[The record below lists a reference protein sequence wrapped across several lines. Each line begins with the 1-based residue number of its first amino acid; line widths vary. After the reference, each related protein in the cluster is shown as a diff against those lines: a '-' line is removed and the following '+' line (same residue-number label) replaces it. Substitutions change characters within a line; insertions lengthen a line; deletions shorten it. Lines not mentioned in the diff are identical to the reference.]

1 MSRARR
7 VWGEVWRSVL
17 AGGCGAI
24 AWLGVMAEGKTRF
37 YQDGDLWPV
46 IDLALGVLSLVLLLF
61 RRRWPWA
68 VATILAIVSAFAL
81 SPVGAGGIAM
91 ISLCTHRSWR
101 QIVPTSVVWTVAGI
115 VFAVIF
121 ASNDTFGDRLTNLG
135 FAVLASGFCI
145 AAGLAIGARREL
157 IAGLHE
163 RVETAEREQ
172 SLRVAQSKVAER
184 TRIAREM
191 HDVLAHRISLVA
203 MHSGALTYRQDLS
216 RDEVRAAAEVIQ
228 SNAHAALTEL
238 REVLGV
244 LRATDQPSAEP
255 EAPQPVLGDL
265 PDLVE
270 ATRLSGT
277 DVRLDIGAD
286 IASMPEVLSRN
297 AFRIIQEGLT
307 NARKHAPGQPVTV
320 TVHGE
325 PGDRLVLE
333 VSNPAPEAEST
344 TAVPGAG
351 LGLLGLTERAV
362 LSGGELRYGV
372 DRKQDFTLSAWL
384 PWSA

>member
-1 MSRARR
+1 MSRRRR
-7 VWGEVWRSVL
+7 VWGEVWRL
-17 AGGCGAI
+17 GLGGFCGVI
-24 AWLGVMAEGKTRF
+24 AWLGVMAEGRTRF
-37 YQDGDLWPV
+37 YQDGDLWPFV
-46 IDLALGVLSLVLLLF
+46 DLALGALSLVVLLY

-68 VATILAIVSAFAL
+68 VATVLAVISAFAL

-91 ISLCTHRSWR
+91 ISLCTHRNWR
-101 QIVPTSVVWTVAGI
+101 QIVPTGVIWTVAGI

-121 ASNDTFGDRLTNLG
+121 PSDDTFTDRLTNLV
-135 FAVLASGFCI
+135 FAVLASAFCI

-157 IAGLHE
+157 VAGLRE

-184 TRIAREM
+184 ARIAREM

-203 MHSGALTYRQDLS
+203 MHSGALTYREDLS
-216 RDEVRAAAEVIQ
+216 RDEVREAAAVIQ
-228 SNAHAALTEL
+228 SNAHTALTEL

-244 LRATDQPSAEP
+244 LRATDQDDARP
-255 EAPQPVLGDL
+255 EAPQPILGDL
-265 PDLVE
+265 PDLID
-270 ATRLSGT
+270 AARMAGT
-277 DVRLDIGAD
+277 DVRLDLAAD
-286 IASMPEVLSRN
+286 VASMPEVLSRN

-307 NARKHAPGQPVTV
+307 NARKHAPGQPVTIA
-320 TVHGE
+320 VHGE
-325 PGDRLVLE
+325 AGDRLSLE
-333 VSNPAPEAEST
+333 VTNPVPHEDTA

-384 PWSA
+384 PWST